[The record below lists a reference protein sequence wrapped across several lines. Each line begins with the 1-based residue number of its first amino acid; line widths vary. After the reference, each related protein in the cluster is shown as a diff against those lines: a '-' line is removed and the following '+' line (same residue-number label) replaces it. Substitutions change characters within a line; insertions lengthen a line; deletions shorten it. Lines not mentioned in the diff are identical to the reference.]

1 MLHPPL
7 RNSNLEGYGI
17 MKHLSEHQKGIIA
30 VLASAILWSSG
41 GVFIKLISLNA
52 YQLSVFRSSLAALVF
67 LILFRKVVLYAN
79 GFAILNSFFYVVVLI
94 FFVLATKLTT
104 AANAIFLQYTAPIY
118 VLIFEPIIN
127 KTKYEKINV
136 ITIIICFFG
145 MILFFMGELSPG
157 HLEGNLAA
165 LLSGVA
171 FAAFFLGM
179 RKNKSEY
186 QFSSIFY
193 GNIFI
198 ALICL
203 PSLFSLDFLNSTDL
217 IMVSYLGIFQIG
229 LAYAIFSYGLKR
241 VYAVE
246 ASIIGMI
253 EPVLNPVWVFFGY
266 GEVPSF
272 TAIIGGIIILTTISI
287 RAFLLESPAMKAR
300 LKLN

>member
-1 MLHPPL
+1 
-7 RNSNLEGYGI
+7 
-17 MKHLSEHQKGIIA
+17 MKQIPEHQKGLIA

-52 YQLSVFRSSLAALVF
+52 YQLSVFRSSFAALVF
-67 LILFRKVVLYAN
+67 LVLFRKVVVYAN
-79 GFAILNSFFYVVVLI
+79 GFAILNAFFYVIVLI

-136 ITIIICFFG
+136 ITIFICFLG
-145 MILFFMGELSPG
+145 MILFFVGELSPG

-193 GNIFI
+193 GNILI

-203 PSLFSLDFLNSTDL
+203 PSLFSLNYLKVNDL
-217 IMVSYLGIFQIG
+217 LMVSYLGIFQIG

-241 VYAVE
+241 VFAIE

-272 TAIIGGIIILTTISI
+272 MAIIGGIIIIATITV
-287 RAFLLESPAMKAR
+287 RAFILETPAMRAR
-300 LKLN
+300 LKPE

>member
-1 MLHPPL
+1 
-7 RNSNLEGYGI
+7 
-17 MKHLSEHQKGIIA
+17 MKHLQDHQKGIIA
-30 VLASAILWSSG
+30 ILAAAILWSTG
-41 GVFIKLISLNA
+41 GVFIKLISLNT
-52 YQLSVFRSSLAALVF
+52 YQLSFFRSTFAALVF
-67 LILFRKVVLYAN
+67 LILFRKVVVYAN
-79 GFAILNSFFYVVVLI
+79 GFAILNAFFYVVVLI

-127 KTKYEKINV
+127 KTKFEKINI
-136 ITIIICFFG
+136 ITIIICLLG

-198 ALICL
+198 ALICI
-203 PSLFSLDFLNSTDL
+203 PSLFSINALVINDL
-217 IMVSYLGIFQIG
+217 WMVAYLGIFQIG
-229 LAYAIFSYGLKR
+229 IAYAIFSYGLKR
-241 VYAVE
+241 VYAIE

-272 TAIIGGIIILTTISI
+272 MAIIGGVIIVATITI
-287 RAFLLESPAMKAR
+287 RAFILESPIMKGR
-300 LKLN
+300 LKLKK

>member
-1 MLHPPL
+1 
-7 RNSNLEGYGI
+7 
-17 MKHLSEHQKGIIA
+17 MKHLPDHQKGIIA
-30 VLASAILWSSG
+30 ILAAAILWSTG
-41 GVFIKLISLNA
+41 GVFIKLISLNT
-52 YQLSVFRSSLAALVF
+52 YQLSFFRSTFAALVF
-67 LILFRKVVLYAN
+67 LILFRKVVVYAN
-79 GFAILNSFFYVVVLI
+79 GFALLNAFFYVVVLI

-127 KTKYEKINV
+127 KTKFEKINI
-136 ITIIICFFG
+136 ITIIICLLG

-198 ALICL
+198 ALICI
-203 PSLFSLDFLNSTDL
+203 PSLFSINALVINDL
-217 IMVSYLGIFQIG
+217 WMVAYLGIFQIG
-229 LAYAIFSYGLKR
+229 IAYAIFSYGLKR
-241 VYAVE
+241 VYAIE

-272 TAIIGGIIILTTISI
+272 MAIIGGVIIVATITI
-287 RAFLLESPAMKAR
+287 RAFILESPIMKGR
-300 LKLN
+300 LKLKNKL